1 MEIKIGD
8 LFFINVKGLTTW
20 YHNDEVEFFCS
31 CGNLSTEED
40 DMLVVVKYLGNG
52 IVEEMVTHEKIL
64 MDKNFYTG
72 DISFEDEGELVNFA
86 YDSYFEEKK
95 YNSKVTTLDEY
106 LETLETIKQNASNYS
121 LAFSMFTS
129 NLYEIS
135 EDKVKEYMLYSDSV
149 RRRKVS
155 SLKKLSLE
163 KTKDFIVFLD
173 SFISEY
179 DINDELTGDSMLDQA
194 YFENK
199 LYNFR
204 NKEKVKNNI

>member
-20 YHNDEVEFFCS
+20 YYNDEVEFFCS

-106 LETLETIKQNASNYS
+106 LETLEESRSINNGYYDNENRIT
-121 LAFSMFTS
+121 
-129 NLYEIS
+129 
-135 EDKVKEYMLYSDSV
+135 
-149 RRRKVS
+149 
-155 SLKKLSLE
+155 SLE
-163 KTKDFIVFLD
+163 
-173 SFISEY
+173 
-179 DINDELTGDSMLDQA
+179 Q
-194 YFENK
+194 K
-199 LYNFR
+199 LLLLR
-204 NKEKVKNNI
+204 EE